1 MNRLTEFSTNNNL
14 ELLWDLLLDEL
25 NIKTNNN
32 LIQNVKTIFE
42 ANIKPFVLRA
52 NPNKTLINLNKEFLS
67 QVIIAVNKLIP
78 QISYKKI
85 NITNEEAPAPY
96 TIENIQATRQNNFE
110 TELALK
116 QQEFEQ
122 GINPPK
128 PQLIDF
134 SFEEKDTKITEM
146 DKLITETINR
156 RKYDIENILKPIKKV
171 SWDNNTE
178 YFEQEQ
184 SNHNIFDKLKKMDA
198 DTESIIEP
206 GSSTESIIEPGSSTE
221 SIIEPNIYNE
231 LTMIHNKIDEILN
244 YIRNK

>member
-14 ELLWDLLLDEL
+14 ELLWDLLLNEL

-78 QISYKKI
+78 QLSYKKI
-85 NITNEEAPAPY
+85 NITDEEAPY

-116 QQEFEQ
+116 QQEFER

-146 DKLITETINR
+146 DKLIVETINR

-184 SNHNIFDKLKKMDA
+184 SNHNIFDKLKKMDD

-206 GSSTESIIEPGSSTE
+206 SSNAKSIIEPSSNAK
-221 SIIEPNIYNE
+221 SIIEPSIYNE
-231 LTMIHNKIDEILN
+231 LTIIHNKIDEILN